1 MRKFKKFQD
10 AEYKVISIETN
21 TMRLSI
27 DRVFEERVALAK
39 IIIEHEGFPVGVG
52 SGFTAEERVKFAE
65 NPDLIASRQL
75 VNNGMV
81 TTANPS
87 S

>member
-1 MRKFKKFQD
+1 
-10 AEYKVISIETN
+10 
-21 TMRLSI
+21 MRLSI

-65 NPDLIASRQL
+65 NPDLIVSYQL
-75 VNNGMV
+75 EKNGIV
-81 TTANPS
+81 TTADPRS
-87 S
+87 